1 MSVKYPYLQDNDFLL
16 QLAEYPNQEQIVK
29 ITALNFNERPIK
41 SIEGQ
46 IQSGSINIDGKSA
59 VRRTANLN
67 VIVQDK
73 DAAFMKKGGIFS
85 QNKKVKIEIGI
96 KNPFNKY
103 SEYPILW
110 FPQGVY
116 AIVGISLNN
125 TTSGL
130 SVSLQLRDKMVFLNG
145 ECGGTITA
153 AATFN
158 EYDVLNPET
167 GEYVIEY
174 PTIVQIIRELVNH
187 FGGEQLGKIMIN
199 DIDTRIKRVMKWTK
213 SYPLYAIMQNPN
225 SALGDTT
232 PYYIYQTMEPPG
244 KPGIDYLVYESGYD
258 VGYTYTDFYFPGE
271 LVGNAGDTVC
281 TILDKIKAA
290 LGNFEYF
297 YDLDGNFVFQE
308 VKNYLNTT
316 KASFDLTNLNN
327 QDYIVDKGKGDATY
341 VFNESPIII
350 SCSSSPQYNMIKND
364 YVVWGLR
371 KTASEQTFPI
381 RYHLA
386 IDEKPKL
393 PNQAYDVIQLKKYD
407 GTSKSYS
414 YSYRLPIVINA
425 DIGDA
430 FPKYGET
437 DRFYKYTKNNS
448 LYFWDST
455 RKSDITSATSYL
467 PEHGEYENENGTK
480 VKYTHY
486 HSISGNH
493 LSDGKDETAFESFS
507 CMPSDWRT
515 QLFLEGT
522 QSTRFGT
529 DANYYY
535 TELSNEWPKLYDIKK
550 GEFRQDVIDNST
562 SIDFFLDFIDT
573 DTALSEFSIE
583 NIGRRSV
590 VINDDKINCIFEP
603 PIPDVVFIN
612 QGLADIDKQVLRNE
626 CLTKKQAYSQVPA
639 EVFDGL
645 AQGGMYNSA
654 YNKVRD
660 LLYQHT
666 QYNENISLSMIP
678 IFYLQPNTRIT
689 IHNAETG
696 VHGDYIINSIS
707 LPLDINGQMSLS
719 CSKAAVRI

>member
-1 MSVKYPYLQDNDFLL
+1 MNVKYPYLKDNDFLL
-16 QLAEYPNQEQIVK
+16 QLAAHPNQEQVVK

-46 IQSGSINIDGKSA
+46 VQSGSINLDGNSS
-59 VRRTANLN
+59 VRRTANLT
-67 VIVQDK
+67 VIVNEK
-73 DAAFMKKGGIFS
+73 DAAFMKQGGVFS
-85 QNKKVKIEIGI
+85 LNKKVKIEIGL
-96 KNPFNKY
+96 KNPFMKY
-103 SEYPILW
+103 SEYPVLW

-116 AIVGISLNN
+116 AIVGINFNN
-125 TTSGL
+125 STSGL
-130 SVSLQLRDKMVFLNG
+130 TVSLQLRDKMVFLNG

-153 AATFN
+153 ATTFN

-167 GEYVIEY
+167 GDYVIEY

-187 FGGEQLGKIMIN
+187 HGGEQLGKIIIS

-213 SYPLYAIMQNPN
+213 SYPLYAILQKPN
-225 SALGDTT
+225 TALGDTT
-232 PYYIYQTMEPPG
+232 PYYIYQTMTPPG
-244 KPGIDYLVYESGYD
+244 VPGVDYLVYQTGYD

-281 TILDKIKAA
+281 TILDKIKST

-297 YDLDGNFVFQE
+297 YDIDGNFVFQE

-316 KASFDLTNLNN
+316 KASVDLINLNN

-341 VFNESPIII
+341 IFNDSPIVI

-371 KTASEQTFPI
+371 KTAEDKTLPI

-386 IDEKPKL
+386 IDEKPAL
-393 PNQAYDVIQLKKYD
+393 PNKAYDVVQLKQYNSKN
-407 GTSKSYS
+407 KSYT
-414 YSYRLPIVINA
+414 YSYKLPININPA
-425 DIGDA
+425 IGDA
-430 FPKYGET
+430 FPMYGEV
-437 DRFYKYTKNNS
+437 DRFYKYLGDNK
-448 LYFWDST
+448 LYYWDSNK
-455 RKSDITSATSYL
+455 KSDITDKTKYL
-467 PEHGEYENENGTK
+467 PSHGTYEDDNDK
-480 VKYTHY
+480 KIHYTHY

-493 LSDGKDETAFESFS
+493 KSDGKDEAAFTSFS

-522 QSTRFGT
+522 QSSRFGT

-535 TELSNEWPKLYDIKK
+535 TELVNEWPKLYDIKK
-550 GEFRQDVIDNST
+550 GEFRPEVIENST
-562 SIDFFLDFIDT
+562 SLDFFLDFIDT
-573 DTALSEFSIE
+573 DTALSEFSVE
-583 NIGRRSV
+583 NIGRRSIV
-590 VINDDKINCIFEP
+590 VSDDKINCIFEP
-603 PIPDVVFIN
+603 EIPDVVFIN
-612 QGLADIDKQVLRNE
+612 QGLEDREKQTLRNE
-626 CLTKKQAYSQVPA
+626 CLNKKQAYSQVP
-639 EVFDGL
+639 EEIFDGL
-645 AQGGMYNSA
+645 AQGGAYNSA

-678 IFYLQPNTRIT
+678 IYYLQPNTRIT
-689 IHNAETG
+689 IHNNETNI
-696 VHGDYIINSIS
+696 HGDYIINSIS